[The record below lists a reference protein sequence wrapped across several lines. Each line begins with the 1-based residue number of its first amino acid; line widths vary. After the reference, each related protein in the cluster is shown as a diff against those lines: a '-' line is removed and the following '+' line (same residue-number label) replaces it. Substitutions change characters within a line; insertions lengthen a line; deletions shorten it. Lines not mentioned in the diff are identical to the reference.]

1 VKPTYYTFSCSF
13 GTGNN
18 FLLTVPGDSTV
29 LDPEKALAIPLQGK
43 FLKGDNPAMFVSGFT
58 MAIDDNPDYQ
68 SYMTKEAN
76 AAAANERPLSNQAMV
91 NVNVN
96 PQGGAFGT
104 RFFKLKSISTKH

>member
-1 VKPTYYTFSCSF
+1 
-13 GTGNN
+13 
-18 FLLTVPGDSTV
+18 
-29 LDPEKALAIPLQGK
+29 
-43 FLKGDNPAMFVSGFT
+43 
-58 MAIDDNPDYQ
+58 
-68 SYMTKEAN
+68 MTKEAN